1 MSARNNP
8 VELRRVEAIKDDLVK
23 FTQEIVRIPSVT
35 GEEGEVAKAVLA
47 KLKEIG
53 VDDAWI
59 DGIGNVVG
67 VLRGSGKGPNVMLN
81 THLDI
86 VPAGRRENWQY
97 DPFGAKIDQDG
108 NIFGRGTVD
117 IKGGTAA
124 HIYTMKLLKEIR
136 DKEGIPLPGNVI
148 FSAVVFEE
156 AAECFGMQYLCENT
170 LPEKNLS
177 FDLCYLAEP
186 THGHVYL
193 GHRGKVELVVTT
205 RGETAHSSTPWAGV
219 NALQLMV
226 PVLDRIFNVMPEG
239 FSSHPELGKASITI
253 TNLICR
259 PGGLSIMPDEAE
271 ISIDRRYVP
280 GETLE
285 SILDEFKALFKEMKT
300 QNPKFEAAVK
310 IRTFHEK
317 SYTGYEKDVQK
328 YHPVWVTDKD
338 HPFAQKTIEALQAIG
353 QPGETGYWRFG
364 TDGSWSAGIMGIP
377 TIGFQWG
384 EESLAH
390 TPIEHISIDQL
401 MKTTEGYAAIV
412 CELFD
417 LGLDVLTK

>member
-1 MSARNNP
+1 MSAMNSS
-8 VELRRVEAIKDDLVK
+8 VDLKKVAAIKEDLVQ

-35 GEEGEVAKAVLA
+35 GEEGDVAKAVLA
-47 KLKEIG
+47 KLEEIG

-59 DGIGNVVG
+59 DGIGNVIG
-67 VLRGSGKGPNVMLN
+67 VLRGTGKGPNVMLN

-86 VPAGRRENWQY
+86 VPAGRRENWEY
-97 DPFGAKIDQDG
+97 DPYGAEIDQDG

-124 HIYTMKLLKEIR
+124 HIFTMKLLKDIR
-136 DKEGIPLPGNVI
+136 DKEGIPLPGDVI

-170 LPEKNLS
+170 LPEKGLN
-177 FDLCYLAEP
+177 FDLCYIAEP
-186 THGHVYL
+186 THGLVYL
-193 GHRGKVELVVTT
+193 GHRGKVEVVVTT

-226 PVLDRIFNVMPEG
+226 PVLDYIFNKMPEG
-239 FSSHPELGKASITI
+239 FLSHPELGNASITI
-253 TNLICR
+253 TNLVCR
-259 PGGLSIMPDEAE
+259 PGGLSIIPDEAE

-285 SILDEFKALFKEMKT
+285 SILEEFNALFEQMKV
-300 QNPKFEAAVK
+300 QNPKFEADVTV
-310 IRTFHEK
+310 RTFHEK

-328 YHPVWVTDKD
+328 FHPVWVTEKD
-338 HPFAQKTIEALQAIG
+338 HPFAQKTIKALKSIG
-353 QPGETGYWRFG
+353 QPAETGYWKFG

-384 EESLAH
+384 HESLAH

-401 MKTTEGYAAIV
+401 VKTTEGYAAIM
-412 CELFD
+412 CELF
-417 LGLDVLTK
+417 GLDLKVLTE